1 MKMEPLLDLA
11 QKIVDTDLR
20 AKVIDFLK
28 NPKISIETFGDELSI
43 EEAPA
48 SKRYHQS
55 YKGGL
60 IEHTVATA
68 LIAMELVKMLEGVY
82 QIDFINKDLIMA
94 GAILH
99 DIYKPLTYN
108 KVGAEYERSRLGSKI
123 DHTSL
128 VFAEAWTRKF
138 PIELLHILLAHHG
151 EGSPAKPR
159 TLEALILHLADS
171 TESALLGDILKGAG
185 KIVERTGKKRKIEN
199 SKVAARICYL
209 MDKEGL
215 EGVKRYLSSL

>member
-1 MKMEPLLDLA
+1 MEPLINLT
-11 QKIVDTDLR
+11 QKIVDPDLR
-20 AKVIDFLK
+20 AKVIEFLK
-28 NPKISIETFGDELSI
+28 NPRISIETFGDELSI

-48 SKRYHQS
+48 SKGHHQS

-60 IEHTVATA
+60 IEHIVATT
-68 LIAMELVKMLEGVY
+68 LIAMEIVKVLEEVY
-82 QIDFINKDLIMA
+82 QIDFINKDLVIA

-108 KVGAEYERSRLGSKI
+108 KVGAGYERSRLGSKI

-138 PIELLHILLAHHG
+138 PLELLHILLAHHG

-159 TLEALILHLADS
+159 TLEALILHLADA
-171 TESALLGDILKGAG
+171 TESSLLGDILRGAE
-185 KIVERTGKKRKIEN
+185 KIAERAGKKRKIEN
-199 SKVAARICYL
+199 SNVAARICSL

>member
-20 AKVIDFLK
+20 EKVIDLLK

-48 SKRYHQS
+48 SKVYHQS

-68 LIAMELVKMLEGVY
+68 RIALELVKMLEEVY

-99 DIYKPLTYN
+99 DIYKPLTYH

-159 TLEALILHLADS
+159 TLEALILHLADA

-199 SKVAARICYL
+199 SKVAAMICYL

>member
-48 SKRYHQS
+48 SKGYHQS
-55 YKGGL
+55 YKGRL

-68 LIAMELVKMLEGVY
+68 LIAMELVKMLEEVY

-199 SKVAARICYL
+199 SKVAAMICYL